1 MNKKIDNAADCEVR
15 SVIRFFNA
23 QNVRA
28 IDIHRQ
34 LTAVY
39 GEGVM
44 NESSMGKWCRMFNEG
59 RTNVHD
65 EERSGRPSLITE
77 DLKKQIDEQIR
88 QDRRSTLDELHEK
101 FLQISRSILDEI
113 LSKHLGH
120 KKLCKVGATD
130 AGRRPQKKKRM
141 GAALTFLERYHR
153 DGDKFLDTGDETWI
167 SHFTHEGKRQSL
179 EWHHPRSPSK
189 PRKFKQTLSARPSG

>member
-1 MNKKIDNAADCEVR
+1 MNKKIDNPADCEVR
-15 SVIRFFNA
+15 SVIRILKA

-44 NESSMGKWCRMFNEG
+44 NESSVRKWCQMFNEG

-65 EERSGRPSLITE
+65 EERSGRPSPITE

-101 FLQISRSILDEI
+101 FPQISRSLLPEI
-113 LSKHLGH
+113 LSKHLGY
-120 KKLCKVGATD
+120 KKICA
-130 AGRRPQKKKRM
+130 RRVSWMLADDHKKKRM
-141 GAALTFLERYHR
+141 CAALTFLECYHR
-153 DGDKFLDTGDETWI
+153 DRDKFLNHIVTGDETWV
-167 SHFTHEGKRQSL
+167 SHFTPESKRQFSIA
-179 EWHHPRSPSK
+179 
-189 PRKFKQTLSARPSG
+189 FKTQEV